1 MMKGSGRQGRIEL
14 SIGDQPFAV
23 INDRAF
29 DFEIDGIAYRVKRTG
44 LFATKYQLLQKQE
57 LVIVAEQVPFLS
69 RFQIS
74 HAGKQW
80 LLKADGLSAKRYDLF
95 RETENVGRIAPAG
108 WNLYKDITID
118 LPDELSR
125 PAQVF
130 LLWLIA
136 RHWPD

>member
-1 MMKGSGRQGRIEL
+1 MMKGTGRQGRIEL

-29 DFEIDGIAYRVKRTG
+29 DFEIGGIAYRVKRTG
-44 LFATKYQLLQKQE
+44 LFAPKYQLLQKQE

-69 RFQIS
+69 RFKIS

-95 RETENVGRIAPAG
+95 RGTEKVGHIAD
-108 WNLYKDITID
+108 LYKDITIE
-118 LPDELSR
+118 LPDELSW

-130 LLWLIA
+130 LLWPIA

>member
-1 MMKGSGRQGRIEL
+1 MMKGTGRQGKIEL
-14 SIGDQPFAV
+14 SIGDQRFAV
-23 INDRAF
+23 INDRSF
-29 DFEIDGIAYRVKRTG
+29 EFEIGGVAYRVKRTG
-44 LFATKYQLLQKQE
+44 VFAAKYWLLHDQE
-57 LVIVAEQVPFLS
+57 LVIVAQQVPLRS
-69 RFQIS
+69 RFKIG

-95 RETENVGRIAPAG
+95 RETERVGRIAPAR

-118 LPDELSR
+118 LPDELSQ

-130 LLWLIA
+130 LLWLIV

>member
-1 MMKGSGRQGRIEL
+1 MMKGTGRQGRIEL
-14 SIGDQPFAV
+14 SIDDQPFAV

-29 DFEIDGIAYRVKRTG
+29 DFEIGGVAYRVKRTG
-44 LFATKYQLLQKQE
+44 LLAAKYQLLHHQE
-57 LVIVAEQVPFLS
+57 LVIVAEQVPLLS
-69 RFQIS
+69 RFKIS
-74 HAGKQW
+74 HARKQW

-95 RETENVGRIAPAG
+95 HETEKVGRIAPAG

>member
-1 MMKGSGRQGRIEL
+1 MMKATGRQGRIEL
-14 SIGDQPFAV
+14 SIGDQNFAV

-29 DFEIDGIAYRVKRTG
+29 DFEIGQVAYRVKRTG
-44 LFATKYQLLQKQE
+44 LLAAKYQLLHDQE
-57 LVIVAEQVPFLS
+57 PVITAEQVPFLS
-69 RFQIS
+69 RFKIG

-80 LLKADGLSAKRYDLF
+80 LLKADGLSAQRYDLF
-95 RETENVGRIAPAG
+95 RETEKVGRIAPAG
-108 WNLYKDITID
+108 RDLYKDIAID